1 MNLVGDDNN
10 DSSSNSSSNSNSNS
24 GIDNSDKRR
33 DDRRTRDGY
42 GYDRYDDLKVYVTN
56 LYASDITS
64 RLNGY
69 FVLNGARVRFRSIA
83 FGRIGGHN
91 IHVKISKRSE
101 EVLKR
106 MGYDPE
112 HVLVAVQM
120 KMIEGDVIIEAK
132 MKE

>member
-1 MNLVGDDNN
+1 MNVAYDN
-10 DSSSNSSSNSNSNS
+10 
-24 GIDNSDKRR
+24 DNSVNISNKRR
-33 DDRRTRDGY
+33 DERITDDREK
-42 GYDRYDDLKVYVTN
+42 YDRYDGLKVYVTGVD
-56 LYASDITS
+56 ASDVTS

-69 FVLNGARVRFRSIA
+69 FTLDGAKIRFQGIA

-91 IHVKISKRSE
+91 IHVKISKRAE
-101 EVLKR
+101 AMLKR

-120 KMIEGDVIIEAK
+120 KMIEGDITIEERE